1 MEVKNKI
8 TLDLQNIDA
17 TPLLFA
23 KQGDAGSRSVEITLT
38 DNRALWPVPSSA
50 AILIRYRKA
59 SGAAGMYDTLPDGK
73 RAYTVDAANGRIT
86 IVLAPQMLAEPG
98 SVRVD
103 AAIISGTQVLA
114 TFDFSIQVERSP
126 VDNAD
131 LESQDYYKVAS
142 LEQINAALDNLR
154 LSVGECVRTV
164 NGIAPDENGNV
175 EIPVG
180 EGVALDATLTQAG
193 QAADAKAVGD
203 RLDLILDDIQ
213 EHDHAIRSLSENK
226 LDSSGGVMTGNLNM
240 NGKDIVG
247 AADISAKQFTVVHP
261 TDSDAGAWIAA
272 EDPVTD
278 SDGTPGKQV
287 LTFYAN
293 FGDESAILRNVAE
306 PEQPLD
312 AANKGYVDTA
322 IEAVEKLPGEK
333 GEPGASAYELAVASG
348 FEGTLDQWLA
358 SLQGAPGE
366 KGADGAPG
374 QKGEP
379 GGYYTPSVSPEGEL
393 SWKRSDPTLPA
404 VPSANIKGAD
414 GRGIVAVERTSGTG
428 AAGTVDTYTIAY
440 TDNSNSTFN
449 LYNGADGGPTRIPS
463 GYCATEGDAAAK
475 AEQGFVQDEIQ
486 DGSMVSVFFVHPNT
500 AANPTLEVN
509 GKTGSILGTDGNPA
523 VYPGIEAGSH
533 LFIWYSRYNGWLLV
547 DPRYNGLPL
556 VETSEASVTLEP
568 GKYYNLTNSGA
579 SLALAFAPAQP
590 GRMEQYCGT
599 FYSGDSP
606 KNLTVPAGIQWV
618 GGTPEI
624 AANTT
629 YQFSV
634 MDRIGVIASV

>member
-126 VDNAD
+126 VDNAE

-287 LTFYAN
+287 LTFYGN
-293 FGDESAILRNVAE
+293 FGDEATVLRNVAE

-312 AANKGYVDTA
+312 AANKGYVDEA

-333 GEPGASAYELAVASG
+333 GEPGG
-348 FEGTLDQWLA
+348 H
-358 SLQGAPGE
+358 
-366 KGADGAPG
+366 
-374 QKGEP
+374 
-379 GGYYTPSVSPEGEL
+379 YTPSVSPEGEL

-414 GRGIVAVERTSGTG
+414 GRGIVVVERTSGTG
-428 AAGTVDTYTIAY
+428 AAGTVDTYTITY
-440 TDNSNSTFN
+440 TDNSTSTFN

-590 GRMEQYCGT
+590 GRMGQYCGT

>member
-103 AAIISGTQVLA
+103 AAIISGAQVLA

-126 VDNAD
+126 VDNAE

-287 LTFYAN
+287 LTFYGN
-293 FGDESAILRNVAE
+293 FGDEATVLRNVAE

-312 AANKGYVDTA
+312 AANKGYVDEA

-333 GEPGASAYELAVASG
+333 GEPGG
-348 FEGTLDQWLA
+348 H
-358 SLQGAPGE
+358 
-366 KGADGAPG
+366 
-374 QKGEP
+374 
-379 GGYYTPSVSPEGEL
+379 YTPSVSPEGEL

-414 GRGIVAVERTSGTG
+414 GRGIVVVERTSGTG
-428 AAGTVDTYTIAY
+428 AAGTVDTYTITY
-440 TDNSNSTFN
+440 TDNSTSTFN

-509 GKTGSILGTDGNPA
+509 GKAGSILGTDGNPA

-547 DPRYNGLPL
+547 DPRYNGLSL

-590 GRMEQYCGT
+590 GRMGQYCGT

-618 GGTPEI
+618 GSTPEI

>member
-1 MEVKNKI
+1 MPEIEILQYIK
-8 TLDLQNIDA
+8 LDMANREQIPRVY
-17 TPLLFA
+17 T
-23 KQGDAGSRSVEITLT
+23 KQGDINSRVIKLTLYSNSLSWTPPAGSVF
-38 DNRALWPVPSSA
+38 AV
-50 AILIRYRKA
+50 RYKKPD
-59 SGAAGMYDTLPDGK
+59 GTGGLYDELPDGST
-73 RAYTVDAANGRIT
+73 AISQSTNTLNVT
-86 IVLAPQMLAEPG
+86 LAPQVLTVPG
-98 SVRVD
+98 DVRIDVMISAGASVV
-103 AAIISGTQVLA
+103 A
-114 TFDFSIQVERSP
+114 TFNLVVCVQESP
-126 VDNAD
+126 INNAE

-142 LEQINAALDNLR
+142 LEQINGALDDLQA
-154 LSVGECVRTV
+154 SVGECVRTV
-164 NGIAPDENGNV
+164 NGIAPDKNGNV
-175 EIPVG
+175 EIPVS

-287 LTFYAN
+287 LTFYGN
-293 FGDESAILRNVAE
+293 FGDEATVLRNVAE

-312 AANKGYVDTA
+312 AANKGYVDEA

-333 GEPGASAYELAVASG
+333 GEPGG
-348 FEGTLDQWLA
+348 H
-358 SLQGAPGE
+358 
-366 KGADGAPG
+366 
-374 QKGEP
+374 
-379 GGYYTPSVSPEGEL
+379 YTPSVSPEGEL

-414 GRGIVAVERTSGTG
+414 GRGIVVVERTSGTG
-428 AAGTVDTYTIAY
+428 AAGTVDTYTITY
-440 TDNSNSTFN
+440 TDNSTSTFN

-590 GRMEQYCGT
+590 GRMGQYCGT

>member
-103 AAIISGTQVLA
+103 AAIISGAQVLA

-126 VDNAD
+126 VDNAE

-287 LTFYAN
+287 LTFYGN
-293 FGDESAILRNVAE
+293 FGDEATVLRNVAE

-312 AANKGYVDTA
+312 AANKGYVDEA

-333 GEPGASAYELAVASG
+333 GEPGG
-348 FEGTLDQWLA
+348 H
-358 SLQGAPGE
+358 
-366 KGADGAPG
+366 
-374 QKGEP
+374 
-379 GGYYTPSVSPEGEL
+379 YTPSVSPEGEL

-414 GRGIVAVERTSGTG
+414 GRGIVVVERTSGTG
-428 AAGTVDTYTIAY
+428 AAGTVDTYTITY
-440 TDNSNSTFN
+440 TDNSTSTFN

-590 GRMEQYCGT
+590 GRMGQYCGT

>member
-126 VDNAD
+126 VDNAE

-142 LEQINAALDNLR
+142 LEQINGALDDLQA
-154 LSVGECVRTV
+154 SVGECVRTV

-287 LTFYAN
+287 LTFYGN
-293 FGDESAILRNVAE
+293 FGDEATVLRNVAE

-312 AANKGYVDTA
+312 AANKGYVDEA

-333 GEPGASAYELAVASG
+333 GEPGG
-348 FEGTLDQWLA
+348 H
-358 SLQGAPGE
+358 
-366 KGADGAPG
+366 
-374 QKGEP
+374 
-379 GGYYTPSVSPEGEL
+379 YTPSVSPEGEL

-414 GRGIVAVERTSGTG
+414 GRGIVVVERTSGTG
-428 AAGTVDTYTIAY
+428 AAGTVDTYTITY
-440 TDNSNSTFN
+440 TDNSTSTFN

-590 GRMEQYCGT
+590 GRMGQYCGT

>member
-154 LSVGECVRTV
+154 LSVGGCVRSV
-164 NGIAPDENGNV
+164 NGIVPDIDGNV
-175 EIPVG
+175 NVG
-180 EGVALDATLTQAG
+180 GAVASVNGQTGAVILDAEN
-193 QAADAKAVGD
+193 VGA
-203 RLDLILDDIQ
+203 LPV
-213 EHDHAIRSLSENK
+213 
-226 LDSSGGVMTGNLNM
+226 SGGTMMGDLNM
-240 NGKDIVG
+240 GGRNIVD
-247 AADISAKQFTVVHP
+247 AADISTERLTVLHP
-261 TDSDAGAWIAA
+261 TNSDAGAWIAA
-272 EDPVTD
+272 ENPIINDSGAPV
-278 SDGTPGKQV
+278 KQV
-287 LTFYAN
+287 LAIYGN

-306 PEQPLD
+306 PEQALD
-312 AANKGYVDTA
+312 AATKGYVDTA

-379 GGYYTPSVSPEGEL
+379 GGHYTPSVSPEGDL

-414 GRGIVAVERTSGTG
+414 GRGIVDVVRTSGNG

-440 TDNSNSTFN
+440 TDNSTATFN
-449 LYNGADGGPTRIPS
+449 IYNGADGGFTGIPS
-463 GYCATEGDAAAK
+463 GYCTTASDAAEK
-475 AEQGFVQDEIQ
+475 VEQGFVKDEVR
-486 DGSMVSVFFVHPNT
+486 DGGMVSIFFVHPNA
-500 AANPTLEVN
+500 AANPTLKAG
-509 GKTGSILGTDGNPA
+509 GKTGAILGADGQPA
-523 VYPGIEAGSH
+523 VYPGLEAGIH
-533 LFIWYSRYNGWLLV
+533 LFIWYDRYNGWWLV
-547 DPRYNGLPL
+547 NPQYNGLPL
-556 VETSEASVTLEP
+556 VESGESDVTLEP
-568 GKYYNLTNSGA
+568 GKYYSLTNSGA
-579 SLALAFAPAQP
+579 SLAFRFASQP
-590 GRMEQYCGT
+590 PNRKGQYCGG
-599 FYSGDSP
+599 FYSGDPP
-606 KNLTVPAGIQWV
+606 KNLLIPAHIQWV
-618 GGTPEI
+618 GGAPEI
-624 AANTT
+624 EANKR
-629 YQFSV
+629 YQFSIL
-634 MDRIGVIASV
+634 DGIGVMVGV

>member
-154 LSVGECVRTV
+154 LSVGGCVRSV
-164 NGIAPDENGNV
+164 NGIVPDIDGNV
-175 EIPVG
+175 NVG
-180 EGVALDATLTQAG
+180 GAVASVNGQTGAVILDAEN
-193 QAADAKAVGD
+193 VGA
-203 RLDLILDDIQ
+203 LPV
-213 EHDHAIRSLSENK
+213 
-226 LDSSGGVMTGNLNM
+226 SGGTMMGDLNM
-240 NGKDIVG
+240 GGRNIVD
-247 AADISAKQFTVVHP
+247 AADISTERLTVLHP
-261 TDSDAGAWIAA
+261 TNSDAGAWIAA
-272 EDPVTD
+272 ENPIINDSGAPV
-278 SDGTPGKQV
+278 KQV
-287 LTFYAN
+287 LAIYGN

-312 AANKGYVDTA
+312 AANKGYVDEA

-333 GEPGASAYELAVASG
+333 GEPGG
-348 FEGTLDQWLA
+348 H
-358 SLQGAPGE
+358 
-366 KGADGAPG
+366 
-374 QKGEP
+374 
-379 GGYYTPSVSPEGEL
+379 YTPSVSPEGEL

-414 GRGIVAVERTSGTG
+414 GRGIVVVERTSGTG
-428 AAGTVDTYTIAY
+428 AAGTVDTYTITY
-440 TDNSNSTFN
+440 TDNSTSTFN

-590 GRMEQYCGT
+590 GRMGQYCGT

>member
-1 MEVKNKI
+1 MANREQIPRVY
-8 TLDLQNIDA
+8 
-17 TPLLFA
+17 A
-23 KQGDAGSRSVEITLT
+23 KQGDINSRVIKLTLYSNSLSWTPPAGSVF
-38 DNRALWPVPSSA
+38 AV
-50 AILIRYRKA
+50 RYKKLD
-59 SGAAGMYDTLPDGK
+59 GTGGLYDELPDGST
-73 RAYTVDAANGRIT
+73 AISQSTNTLNVT
-86 IVLAPQMLAEPG
+86 LAPQVLTVPG
-98 SVRVD
+98 DVRIDVMISAGASVV
-103 AAIISGTQVLA
+103 A
-114 TFDFSIQVERSP
+114 TFNLVVCVQESP
-126 VDNAD
+126 INNAD

-142 LEQINAALDNLR
+142 LEQINGALDDLQA
-154 LSVGECVRTV
+154 SVGECVRTV

-287 LTFYAN
+287 LTFYGN

-312 AANKGYVDTA
+312 AANKGYVDEA
-322 IEAVEKLPGEK
+322 IEAVEKLPGE
-333 GEPGASAYELAVASG
+333 
-348 FEGTLDQWLA
+348 
-358 SLQGAPGE
+358 
-366 KGADGAPG
+366 
-374 QKGEP
+374 KGEP

-404 VPSANIKGAD
+404 VPSANIK
-414 GRGIVAVERTSGTG
+414 
-428 AAGTVDTYTIAY
+428 
-440 TDNSNSTFN
+440 
-449 LYNGADGGPTRIPS
+449 GADGGPTRIPS

-547 DPRYNGLPL
+547 DPRYNGPPL

-590 GRMEQYCGT
+590 GRMGQYCGT

-618 GGTPEI
+618 GSTPEI

>member
-103 AAIISGTQVLA
+103 AAIISGAQVLA

-126 VDNAD
+126 VDNAE

-287 LTFYAN
+287 LTFYGN
-293 FGDESAILRNVAE
+293 FGDEATVLRNVAE

-312 AANKGYVDTA
+312 AANKGYVDEA

-333 GEPGASAYELAVASG
+333 GEPGG
-348 FEGTLDQWLA
+348 H
-358 SLQGAPGE
+358 
-366 KGADGAPG
+366 
-374 QKGEP
+374 
-379 GGYYTPSVSPEGEL
+379 YTPSVSPEGEL

-414 GRGIVAVERTSGTG
+414 GRGIVVVERTSGTG
-428 AAGTVDTYTIAY
+428 AAGTVDTYTITY
-440 TDNSNSTFN
+440 TDNSTSTFN

-509 GKTGSILGTDGNPA
+509 GKAGSILGTDGNPA

-590 GRMEQYCGT
+590 GRMGQYCGT

-618 GGTPEI
+618 GSTPEI

>member
-154 LSVGECVRTV
+154 LSVGGCVRSV
-164 NGIAPDENGNV
+164 NGIVPDIDGNV
-175 EIPVG
+175 NVG
-180 EGVALDATLTQAG
+180 GAVASVNGQTGAVILDAEN
-193 QAADAKAVGD
+193 VGA
-203 RLDLILDDIQ
+203 LPV
-213 EHDHAIRSLSENK
+213 
-226 LDSSGGVMTGNLNM
+226 SGGTMMGDLNM
-240 NGKDIVG
+240 GGRNIVD
-247 AADISAKQFTVVHP
+247 AADISTERLTVLHP
-261 TDSDAGAWIAA
+261 TNSDAGAWIAA
-272 EDPVTD
+272 ENPIINDSGAPV
-278 SDGTPGKQV
+278 KQV
-287 LTFYAN
+287 LAIYGN
-293 FGDESAILRNVAE
+293 FGDEATVLRNVAE
-306 PEQPLD
+306 PEQALD
-312 AANKGYVDTA
+312 AVNKGYVDTA

-366 KGADGAPG
+366 K
-374 QKGEP
+374 
-379 GGYYTPSVSPEGEL
+379 
-393 SWKRSDPTLPA
+393 
-404 VPSANIKGAD
+404 
-414 GRGIVAVERTSGTG
+414 
-428 AAGTVDTYTIAY
+428 
-440 TDNSNSTFN
+440 
-449 LYNGADGGPTRIPS
+449 GADGGPTRIPS

-590 GRMEQYCGT
+590 GRMGQYCGT